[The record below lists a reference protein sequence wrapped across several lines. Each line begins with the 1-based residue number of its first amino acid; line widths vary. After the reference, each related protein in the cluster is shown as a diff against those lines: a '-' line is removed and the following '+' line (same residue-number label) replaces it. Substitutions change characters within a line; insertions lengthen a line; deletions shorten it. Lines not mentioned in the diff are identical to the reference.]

1 MSWDPSWWIC
11 WWNVLRKL
19 GLSLCWF
26 VIWGHEMSILR
37 NPHLSMGI
45 VANWVK
51 FSITKLT
58 FKKWFQPQ
66 MVISSRFKYL
76 SCLLFLPCL
85 SAYIFKCFI
94 FLFHHIINFICI
106 WTYDWT
112 FRGACSVLSVFH
124 MGNTELTSK
133 SRKL

>member
-1 MSWDPSWWIC
+1 MDLLMECFEKARFVFVLVCDLGPWDVHPEAS
-11 WWNVLRKL
+11 
-19 GLSLCWF
+19 
-26 VIWGHEMSILR
+26 
-37 NPHLSMGI
+37 HLSVGI

-51 FSITKLT
+51 FSIIKLT

-66 MVISSRFKYL
+66 MMISSRFNYL
-76 SCLLFLPCL
+76 SCLLFLQCL

-94 FLFHHIINFICI
+94 FFFHHIINFICI

-112 FRGACSVLSVFH
+112 FREAYSVLSIFH